1 MEGIISFVSSR
12 ADRMLAIHVPHIPIP
27 SNALRLT
34 SKHKSRSSSGEPY
47 ATVVGIL
54 CGVVSSV
61 DWTHAVRADGG
72 RREGGWGAHQ
82 YQMTSCAL
90 LLTTWHA
97 LRLHPRLLR

>member
-12 ADRMLAIHVPHIPIP
+12 QNVRHTRAAYSDTIKCSP
-27 SNALRLT
+27 SARSLT
-34 SKHKSRSSSGEPY
+34 RR
-47 ATVVGIL
+47 
-54 CGVVSSV
+54 
-61 DWTHAVRADGG
+61 AVRYGADGG
-72 RREGGWGAHQ
+72 RRESGWGPHE

>member
-12 ADRMLAIHVPHIPIP
+12 QNARHTRAAYSDTFKCSP
-27 SNALRLT
+27 SNN
-34 SKHKSRSSSGEPY
+34 
-47 ATVVGIL
+47 
-54 CGVVSSV
+54 V

>member
-1 MEGIISFVSSR
+1 MLSVSTE
-12 ADRMLAIHVPHIPIP
+12 
-27 SNALRLT
+27 SNNIAQ
-34 SKHKSRSSSGEPY
+34 GEPY

-61 DWTHAVRADGG
+61 GWTHAVRADGG
-72 RREGGWGAHQ
+72 RRESGWGPHE